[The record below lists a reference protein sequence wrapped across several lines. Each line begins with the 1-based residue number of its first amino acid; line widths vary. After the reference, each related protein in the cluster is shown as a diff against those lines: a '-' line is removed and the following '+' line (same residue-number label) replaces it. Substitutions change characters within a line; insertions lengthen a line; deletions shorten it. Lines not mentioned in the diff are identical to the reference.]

1 MYQNVRWGAMV
12 ALLGWALPVVAQP
25 VPVAEAARWVETY
38 VNGLTT
44 LEADFTQR
52 VSDEAFLSE
61 GTFALK
67 RPRQFVWQY
76 ETPNRQ
82 MLIGTGTAAYF
93 VDQEGPNTL
102 GGSVGQVTQL
112 PMNAGLGRLF
122 GVQKLNLAKAGLVVM
137 QAQRKDGAL
146 QVRMRLA
153 KGQTDAT
160 GLQHVTLR
168 FAPMGAKRTL
178 HLQQIDA
185 FDALNVTTTLVLSN
199 VRTGQA
205 IPAKR
210 FAFVPPVGTEN

>member
-1 MYQNVRWGAMV
+1 ML
-12 ALLGWALPVVAQP
+12 ALLSWALPVVAQP
-25 VPVAEAARWVETY
+25 VPVAMPVAEAARWVEGY

-76 ETPNRQ
+76 DTPNRQ

-112 PMNAGLGRLF
+112 PLNAGLGRLF
-122 GVQKLNLAKAGLVVM
+122 GVQKLNLAKAGLVVV

-168 FAPMGAKRTL
+168 FAPMVAKKTFQ
-178 HLQQIDA
+178 LQQIDA

-199 VRTGQA
+199 VRTGQVIA
-205 IPAKR
+205 SKR
-210 FAFVPPVGTEN
+210 FAFTPPVGGEH